1 MASYY
6 HDLNF
11 KDLNV
16 SVYINRMARNYYDL
30 KF

>member
-11 KDLNV
+11 KYFKV
-16 SVYINRMARNYYDL
+16 SVSVNRIARNYYDL